1 MGHCIDWMRSLVSSG
16 LVAGLIPPGLRSR
29 AIPMKAVR
37 IHHDASATVM
47 LIALTILPS
56 FASHG
61 YSQDPP
67 KSETRPAQIREEQ
80 GVLPKY
86 ADLPVP
92 EAEELLRGRPFDWVV
107 LKTQEVVAVE
117 PLPIRPDMLGQFAIR
132 HDMAQQSYNR
142 VLKHKPYKE
151 AELTSLRQY
160 WKNDDRKAEFEER
173 ESQLK
178 QELDSSR
185 ERVEGFKGAT
195 YKVVISLLDGSV
207 DPDYVLEARYID
219 FVVYYEDLL
228 LRRADL
234 LIAEGRVPLAY
245 DLLLVVAKRA
255 RDNNALIQSS
265 LETEEKSLVSRLKS
279 LDDERAE
286 LRKSREELNRP
297 KTKNSP
303 ATKMR
308 ITALEKTIVA
318 IATEMKDVED
328 ELRAIRFKLRFRR
341 PKDFPNPEPPR
352 KDDLLLPTWPKFD
365 EIYQRLIFKDADQRL
380 EQGQTEEALRL
391 LEELWKPGVDIPEL
405 PSRLGRVV
413 DRRIKESG
421 DDYRQ
426 IRHFL
431 ADLATR
437 YPTNPTVVEWRE
449 TLIQRAAKSLQQARD
464 EATAGQFANA
474 ARTVDLAARIWPET
488 AGLKEAHR
496 ELTERYQIL
505 RIGVLDLPG
514 HDNSPARMPS
524 EAQERTNWLTEA
536 RLFEPTSISEQGVR
550 YRSSFFESWEP
561 TDLGRRVQFRLKLK
575 RADWEAR
582 PLITSSDV
590 YGELMARVDPG
601 SKQFDERLA
610 GFVDGITVLNPTEF
624 SVKFRQLPLRPEALW
639 QMTVAVSE
647 PSRPLNDDVS
657 TGDSATLGRQRF
669 QELDRTLG
677 QIRYGRVRRQS
688 SSIRSHHV
696 DEIVEVHYDNWDRA
710 LQGLLR
716 GDISAVPS
724 AGLKDLKGL
733 HDDGRFFVV
742 PYAQPRSHL
751 LFFSPQNQALHDGQ
765 FRRAIMHAVPR
776 EQLLNNVVLRD
787 IAGSHARL
795 ITGPFSSNSYGYNR
809 QLPQAEFDPALAAA
823 LALTAKKHLGGT
835 LPVLRMTCPDDARSH
850 EVAQIMIEHW
860 RRVGIEVQLREDADS
875 SDDWDICYQT
885 VKSVEPLMDIW
896 PLLTLQP
903 SARVDALQTL
913 SEPSRRLLL
922 ELERTVDWTT
932 ATKLLHRLLADL
944 LIEARYV
951 PLWEVDEY
959 LIVRKN
965 VSGVPT
971 RLMHPYSEVERWTVQ
986 SWYPIDTP

>member
-1 MGHCIDWMRSLVSSG
+1 ME
-16 LVAGLIPPGLRSR
+16 
-29 AIPMKAVR
+29 AVR
-37 IHHDASATVM
+37 VHHDASAAM
-47 LIALTILPS
+47 LLFALTILS
-56 FASHG
+56 AFTNDA
-61 YSQDPP
+61 YSQDAP
-67 KSETRPAQIREEQ
+67 KAEARPAQIREEQ

-86 ADLPVP
+86 ADLPIP

-107 LKTQEVVAVE
+107 LKTQEVLVVE
-117 PLPIRPDMLGQFAIR
+117 PLPIRPDILGQLAIR

-142 VLKHKPYKE
+142 VLKHKPYKD

-160 WKNDDRKAEFEER
+160 WKNDDRKAEFEGR
-173 ESQLK
+173 EAHLK

-207 DPDYVLEARYID
+207 DPEYVLEARYID

-265 LETEEKSLVSRLKS
+265 LEAEEKSLIARLKA
-279 LDDERAE
+279 LDDERTE
-286 LRKSREELNRP
+286 LRKSRDELNGP

-303 ATKMR
+303 AAKMR

-318 IATEMKDVED
+318 IAAEIKDIED
-328 ELRAIRFKLRFRR
+328 ELRGVRFKLRFRR
-341 PKDFPNPEPPR
+341 PKDFANPEPPR
-352 KDDLLLPTWPKFD
+352 KDDLLLPAWPKFD
-365 EIYQRLIFKDADQRL
+365 EVYQRLIFKDADQRL

-464 EATAGQFANA
+464 EAAAGRFANA
-474 ARTVDLAARIWPET
+474 ARTVDLAARIWPEA

-496 ELTERYQIL
+496 DLTERYQIL
-505 RIGVLDLPG
+505 RVGVLDLPG
-514 HDNSPARMPS
+514 PDNSPSRMPT
-524 EAQERTNWLTEA
+524 EAQERIDWLTQA
-536 RLFEPTSISEQGVR
+536 RLFEPVSISEQGVR
-550 YRSSFFESWEP
+550 YWSSFFESWEP

-590 YGELMARVDPG
+590 YSELMSRIDPG
-601 SKQFDERLA
+601 SKDFDERLS
-610 GFVDGITVLNPTEF
+610 GFVDGITVVSPTEF

-639 QMTVAVSE
+639 QMTVALSE
-647 PSRPLNDDVS
+647 TSRPLNEDVS
-657 TGDSATLGRQRF
+657 WNDSAAPGRQRF
-669 QELDRTLG
+669 QQLERTDR
-677 QIRYGRVRRQS
+677 QISYGRVRQQS
-688 SSIRSHHV
+688 PAIRSHRV
-696 DEIVEVHYDNWDRA
+696 DEIVEIHYDNWDRA

-716 GDISAVPS
+716 GDVSAIPS

-733 HDDGRFFVV
+733 QDDGRFFVV
-742 PYAQPRSHL
+742 PYAQPRSHI
-751 LFFSPQNQALHDGQ
+751 LFFNTHNQALHDGQ

-776 EQLLNNVVLRD
+776 EQLLKEVILRD
-787 IAGSHARL
+787 IAGPHARL

-823 LALTAKKHLGGT
+823 LALTAKKQLGGT
-835 LPVLRMTCPDDARSH
+835 LPALRMTCPNDPRSR
-850 EVAQIMIEHW
+850 EVTLVMIEHW
-860 RRVGIEVQLREDADS
+860 RRVGIEVRLIEDANS
-875 SDDWDICYQT
+875 STEWDICYQT

-903 SARVDALQTL
+903 SASVDALQKL
-913 SEPSRRLLL
+913 SEPTRRLLL

-932 ATKLLHRLLADL
+932 ATKLLHRLLGDL

-951 PLWEVDEY
+951 PLWEIDEY
-959 LIVRKN
+959 LVVRKS
-965 VSGVPT
+965 VSGVPA
-971 RLMHPYSEVERWTVQ
+971 RLIHPYSDVERWTVQ
-986 SWYPIDTP
+986 SWYPTDTP

>member
-1 MGHCIDWMRSLVSSG
+1 MTV
-16 LVAGLIPPGLRSR
+16 
-29 AIPMKAVR
+29 VR
-37 IHHDASATVM
+37 THHDSLAAVM
-47 LIALTILPS
+47 PIALTILCS

-61 YSQDPP
+61 YSQDAP

-107 LKTQEVVAVE
+107 LKTQEVLTVE
-117 PLPIRPDMLGQFAIR
+117 PLPIRPDMLGQLAIR

-178 QELDSSR
+178 QELDTSR
-185 ERVEGFKGAT
+185 ERVEGLKGAT

-255 RDNNALIQSS
+255 RDNNALIESS

-286 LRKSREELNRP
+286 LRKSREALNGP

-303 ATKMR
+303 AAKMR
-308 ITALEKTIVA
+308 ITVLEKTIVA

-328 ELRAIRFKLRFRR
+328 ELRSIRFKLRFRR

-365 EIYQRLIFKDADQRL
+365 EVYQRLIFKDADQRL

-391 LEELWKPGVDIPEL
+391 LEELWQPGVDIPEL

-437 YPTNPTVVEWRE
+437 YPSNPTVIEWRE

-474 ARTVDLAARIWPET
+474 ARSVDLAARIWPEA

-505 RIGVLDLPG
+505 RVGVLDLPG
-514 HDNSPARMPS
+514 RDNPLTRMPS
-524 EAQERTNWLTEA
+524 EAQERANWLTEA
-536 RLFEPTSISEQGVR
+536 RLFEPTSISDQGVR

-610 GFVDGITVLNPTEF
+610 GFVDGITVLSPTEF

-639 QMTVAVSE
+639 QLTVAVSE
-647 PSRPLNDDVS
+647 PSRPLNDDI
-657 TGDSATLGRQRF
+657 SAGESASLGRQRF
-669 QELDRTLG
+669 QEIDRTPA

-733 HDDGRFFVV
+733 QDDGRFFVV

-751 LFFSPQNQALHDGQ
+751 LFFNPQNQALHDGQ

-823 LALTAKKHLGGT
+823 LALTAKKQLGGT
-835 LPVLRMTCPDDARSH
+835 LPALRMTCPDDARSR
-850 EVAQIMIEHW
+850 EVAQAMIEHW
-860 RRVGIEVQLREDADS
+860 RRVGIEVQLREDAGS
-875 SDDWDICYQT
+875 SDEWDICYQT

-913 SEPSRRLLL
+913 SEPTRRLLL

-932 ATKLLHRLLADL
+932 ATKLLHRLLTDL

-959 LIVRKN
+959 LVVRKN

-971 RLMHPYSEVERWTVQ
+971 RLMHPYSDVERWTVQ
-986 SWYPIDTP
+986 SWYPTDTP